1 MKIYKVFFAAFFLVA
16 LITSCKKNTTDDSD
30 KFIGTWT
37 GTIHLIVPGM
47 NANTSKAE
55 SLTITIGSASASQ
68 IILTQAGSIIVPTG
82 KVSGGS
88 YTYDEYTTTA
98 TEQGV
103 TVSAKLNG
111 TGSLSGN
118 VITETGTIVYTM
130 QGIVYPG
137 TWSSSLTKQ

>member
-1 MKIYKVFFAAFFLVA
+1 MKNFKLFFAAIL
-16 LITSCKKNTTDDSD
+16 LISLIASCKKDTNDRD

-37 GTIHLIVPGM
+37 GTIHLIVSGM

-55 SLTITIGSASASQ
+55 SLTITIGGGSASQ
-68 IILTQAGSIIVPTG
+68 IILTQAGSTIVPTG
-82 KVSGGS
+82 KVSGSS

-118 VITETGTIVYTM
+118 VITETGTIIYTI
-130 QGIVYPG
+130 QGVVYPG